1 VKIVIDALGIG
12 RPGGARTATLNTLVA
27 LGRLDAENQYL
38 AIVEERQPELVP
50 FANLEQRVVPI
61 RQRMLMRLW
70 AQARL
75 PRLLRREEADLV
87 HYTRALG
94 AFGAPC
100 PAVITIFDVTILALP
115 HFYPAWDVWYW
126 RHVQPRMLQ
135 GIDKIIAISYNTRR
149 DLMSHLGVPGD
160 KVAVVYLAPEPR
172 FRPQEDPAA
181 LAAIRRKYGLPADFL
196 LYVGLTARKKNL
208 PVVLRA
214 LHCLR
219 TEAGLPHHLVMTG
232 RPFRTSDDRAALE
245 ALTAELDL
253 GDRVHVTGY
262 VPAGDL
268 PLLYGAASLLVYPS
282 LHEGFGLVP
291 LEAMACGTPVVA
303 ANTSAIPEATGDA
316 ALLVDDPSD
325 EAALAGAVQRVL
337 TEPGL
342 AREMRGRGLAQAA
355 RFSWERTAREVL
367 AIYREVATS

>member
-27 LGRLDAENQYL
+27 LGKLDAENRYL
-38 AIVEERQPELVP
+38 AIVEEPQPELKP
-50 FANLEQRVVPI
+50 FPNLEQRVVPI

-70 AQARL
+70 AQVRL
-75 PRLLRREEADLV
+75 PLLLRREGADLV

-94 AFGAPC
+94 ALGAPC

-126 RHVQPRMLQ
+126 RHVQPRMLR
-135 GIDKIIAISYNTRR
+135 GVDKIIAISYNTRR

-160 KVAVVYLAPEPR
+160 KVAVVYLAPEPQ

-181 LAAIRRKYGLPADFL
+181 LAAIRLKYGLPADFL

-214 LHCLR
+214 LHRLR
-219 TEAGLPHHLVMTG
+219 TEARLPHHLVMTG

-245 ALTAELDL
+245 ALTAELGL

-268 PLLYGAASLLVYPS
+268 PLLYSAASLLVYPS

-316 ALLVDDPSD
+316 ALLVDDPGD
-325 EAALAGAVQRVL
+325 EAALAAAVQRVL

-342 AREMRGRGLAQAA
+342 ASEMQVRGLAQAA

-367 AIYREVATS
+367 AIYREVATR